1 MEIRVRTAAESIK
14 TPKENV
20 VLYKDGDWSIARNK
34 YLGLYILYKNNS
46 MMFVASG
53 DRKDMPH
60 DIPDEIRAKWKFLCQ
75 LDK

>member
-20 VLYKDGDWSIARNK
+20 VLYKEGDWSIARNK
-34 YLGLYILYKNNS
+34 YLGLYILYKGNS
-46 MMFVASG
+46 MMFMASEY
-53 DRKDMPH
+53 RKDMP
-60 DIPDEIRAKWKFLCQ
+60 DIPDNIRAKWKFLCQ